1 MASDPA
7 LTAAIGELADVVLYG
22 AAGVAV
28 AILLM
33 GVLIAAVLADGCH
46 QLRAIYDQL
55 TKIRVEGV
63 DINIDAGAI
72 GRSPLDA
79 EQLVRGAGFL
89 ITLWRKV
96 LAKPGE
102 AIPSAER
109 LTLDLGE
116 AMGVPLPTRE
126 GVVAIVPGG
135 KTIRSGLMPYGAA
148 PTPAALDRET
158 A

>member
-1 MASDPA
+1 MATDPA
-7 LTAAIGELADVVLYG
+7 LTAAIGELADAVLYG

-33 GVLIAAVLADGCH
+33 GALIAAILADGCH
-46 QLRAIYDQL
+46 QLRAINDQV
-55 TKIRVEGV
+55 TKIRDEGV
-63 DINIDAGAI
+63 DINVEAGAI

-79 EQLVRGAGFL
+79 EQLVRGVGFL

-116 AMGVPLPTRE
+116 AMGVALPTRQ

-148 PTPAALDRET
+148 PIPAAIDRET

>member
-1 MASDPA
+1 MATDPA
-7 LTAAIGELADVVLYG
+7 LTAAIGELADAVLY
-22 AAGVAV
+22 AAGGLAAVILVMGAVVTVVAS
-28 AILLM
+28 
-33 GVLIAAVLADGCH
+33 GVLH
-46 QLRAIYDQL
+46 QLQDLNDQV
-55 TKIRVEGV
+55 TKIRDEGV
-63 DINIDAGAI
+63 DINVEAGAI

-79 EQLVRGAGFL
+79 EQVVRGAGFL

-102 AIPSAER
+102 AIPTTER

-116 AMGVPLPTRE
+116 AMGVALPTRQ

-135 KTIRSGLMPYGAA
+135 KKIRSGLMPYGAA
-148 PTPAALDRET
+148 PTPAALAPES